1 MAPVS
6 SDIIAAAQQMIP
18 MVDRLIR
25 FEVDRAGIRLDRFLA
40 ERVVDLTRT
49 HLQRLIKEGRATV
62 DGVEAKSSLRLETG
76 QHVSLELPEAA
87 HVRLA
92 AEDIYVPVVY
102 EDEGIVVVDKPAG
115 MVVHPGN
122 GISSGTLVNAM
133 LARYPEMQAFEDSL
147 RPGIVHRLDKGTSGV
162 MVVAK
167 TPEAQRHLQRQFADH
182 TVQKTYLALVHGSL
196 QPARG
201 LIEAEIG
208 RSRQNPT
215 QMAISGRAARAAR
228 TAYVVLERY
237 RGYSLVE
244 AQPITGRTH
253 QIRLHFSAL
262 GHSLVGDTTYGT
274 GGETLGL
281 DRQFLHARK
290 LRLMLP
296 LDGAVREFQSEPPLD
311 LQNALAQLR
320 TRTGH

>member
-1 MAPVS
+1 
-6 SDIIAAAQQMIP
+6 

-25 FEVDRAGIRLDRFLA
+25 FQVDRPGVRLDRFLA
-40 ERVVDLTRT
+40 DHVANLTRT

-62 DGVEAKSSLRLETG
+62 DGVEAKSSFRLETG
-76 QHVSLELPEAA
+76 QHVNLELPEAA
-87 HVRLA
+87 PPRLA
-92 AEDIYVPVVY
+92 AEDIFVPVVY
-102 EDEGIVVVDKPAG
+102 EDEDVVVVDKPAG

-122 GISSGTLVNAM
+122 GVSSGTLVNAM
-133 LARYPEMQAFEDSL
+133 LARYPEMQVFGDSL

-167 TPEAQRHLQRQFADH
+167 TPAAQRHLQRQFADH
-182 TVQKTYLALVHGSL
+182 TVQKTYIALVHGSP
-196 QPARG
+196 QPERG
-201 LIEAEIG
+201 LIEGGIG

-215 QMAISGRAARAAR
+215 RMAISGRAERSAR
-228 TAYVVLERY
+228 TAYVVLERL

-290 LRLMLP
+290 LRVVLP
-296 LDGAVREFQSEPPLD
+296 LNGVEREFQSELPPD
-311 LQNALAQLR
+311 LQDALAQLR

>member
-1 MAPVS
+1 
-6 SDIIAAAQQMIP
+6 
-18 MVDRLIR
+18 MVDRIIR
-25 FEVDRAGIRLDRFLA
+25 FEVDSPGERLDRFLA
-40 ERVVDLTRT
+40 EHVADLTRT

-62 DGVEAKSSLRLETG
+62 DGVEARSSLRLETG

-87 HVRLA
+87 PVRLA
-92 AEDIYVPVVY
+92 AEDIFVPVVY

-122 GISSGTLVNAM
+122 GVSAGTLVNAM

-167 TPEAQRHLQRQFADH
+167 TPAAQRHLQRQFADH
-182 TVQKTYLALVHGSL
+182 TVQKTYLALVHGAL
-196 QPARG
+196 QPERG
-201 LIEAEIG
+201 MIEAAIG

-215 QMAISGRAARAAR
+215 QMAIAGRAERAAR

-237 RGYSLVE
+237 AGYSLVE
-244 AQPITGRTH
+244 AQPVTGRTH

-290 LRLMLP
+290 LRLVLP
-296 LDGAVREFQSEPPLD
+296 LSGVEREFQSELPAD
-311 LQNALAQLR
+311 LEDALAQLR
-320 TRTGH
+320 TRTGP